1 MNIHIIVTGGTFD
14 KEYNELNGEL
24 YFKNTHVAE
33 MLSLGRSGLKTEIQT
48 LMMVDSLQMTPDD
61 RVRIVECCRTVAADR
76 IVVTHGTDTMT
87 DTAAA
92 LGRSGLDKTIVLTG
106 AMVPYKFE
114 AAG

>member
-24 YFKNTHVAE
+24 YFKNTHLPE

-61 RVRIVECCRTVAADR
+61 RARIVECCRTVAAGCGLR
-76 IVVTHGTDTMT
+76 VASACSGSIR
-87 DTAAA
+87 A
-92 LGRSGLDKTIVLTG
+92 GRAGLSRS
-106 AMVPYKFE
+106 
-114 AAG
+114 AGYP